1 MGKMITGS
9 ICLTDLFAKAKEGH
23 SAFSKAKNGKLYCNI
38 LVWEND
44 TPDQYGNDFSIQLN
58 PKKDASEAEKKQYI
72 GNMKRLADG
81 PGNVA
86 PADLPSDEE
95 LNDLPF

>member
-1 MGKMITGS
+1 MGKMITGTLS
-9 ICLTDLFAKAKEGH
+9 LTKLLEKAKEGN
-23 SAFSKAKNGKLYCNI
+23 SSFWKSKTGEIKVNI

-44 TPDQYGNDFSIQLN
+44 TPDQYGNDFSVQLN
-58 PKKDASEAEKKQYI
+58 PKKDAPEAEKKQYI